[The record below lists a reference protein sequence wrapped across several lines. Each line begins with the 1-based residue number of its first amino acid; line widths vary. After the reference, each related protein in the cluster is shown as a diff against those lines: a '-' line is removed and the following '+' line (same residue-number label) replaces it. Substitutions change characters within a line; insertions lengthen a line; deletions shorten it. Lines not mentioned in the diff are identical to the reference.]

1 MWLRRLRHQLFDE
14 SEMEELDDTI
24 WDQNNK
30 DTTGPNGNVFAHDDD
45 FITVNNSKTHD
56 ENSRGQN
63 IQADTPPNSLI
74 FSSRQPVAV
83 DDENREKNNFAF
95 SFTGLHDLNNVNAVV
110 NRVYFLFRFIHL

>member
-1 MWLRRLRHQLFDE
+1 
-14 SEMEELDDTI
+14 MEELDDTI

-110 NRVYFLFRFIHL
+110 NRVYFLLRLRFIHL

>member
-1 MWLRRLRHQLFDE
+1 MRRYFTSQDCQYTKKGDTVIHHDILKRCNE
-14 SEMEELDDTI
+14 KLDDTL

-63 IQADTPPNSLI
+63 IQADTPLNSLI

-83 DDENREKNNFAF
+83 DDMKMAR
-95 SFTGLHDLNNVNAVV
+95 TG
-110 NRVYFLFRFIHL
+110 RKITSPSHLQDYMT